1 MKNIKTFEGFD
12 VDYSSFDGT
21 DLWNINE
28 FDFIW
33 SNKPFISDFKDIN
46 NEYGS
51 PYQRIMLSN
60 SLREYI
66 ELSKVTKKR
75 FSEILIEDGFD
86 VSLEDN
92 GNYSAAISNT
102 KQFFDLLKNLT
113 YMI

>member
-66 ELSKVTKKR
+66 ELSKVGPYHITFLSSQRDHYNQLSK
-75 FSEILIEDGFD
+75 
-86 VSLEDN
+86 
-92 GNYSAAISNT
+92 
-102 KQFFDLLKNLT
+102 
-113 YMI
+113 